1 MYSDL
6 INCEVVV
13 IVSTRAETVFEYTG
27 ILCADNNTTLKL
39 RDVEINIAMLNFQK
53 NFFGGDMGAYKQNID
68 EVIINKD
75 YIISCNRK

>member
-13 IVSTRAETVFEYTG
+13 IVSTRAETVFEYKGYLDSET
-27 ILCADNNTTLKL
+27 DSTLKL
-39 RDVEINIAMLNFQK
+39 RDAEINIAMLNFQK
-53 NFFGGDMGAYKQNID
+53 NFFGGEMGAYKRNID
-68 EVIINKD
+68 EVVINKD

>member
-13 IVSTRAETVFEYTG
+13 IVSTRAETVFEYKG
-27 ILCADNNTTLKL
+27 FLCSETDNTLKL
-39 RDVEINIAMLNFQK
+39 RDAEINIAMLNFQK
-53 NFFGGDMGAYKQNID
+53 NFFGGEMGAYKQNID
-68 EVIINKD
+68 EVVINKD